1 MKKQK
6 QKVGRPC
13 SSNSGKPRI
22 HRVSLR
28 ITDSARNAVMRLIQ
42 NDNLNNA
49 INDLLENLDTN
60 LVYISKD
67 EQQLLEY
74 GLNIQDSVSYY
85 SSIILND
92 LEESKE
98 NIRSKDE
105 ELITMTNEYYSNVD
119 NW

>member
-6 QKVGRPC
+6 RKVGRPC
-13 SSNSGKPRI
+13 SSKHGARN

-28 ITDSARNAVMRLIQ
+28 ITDTAQNAVCRLMA

-49 INDLLENLDTN
+49 INNLLENIEESIIF
-60 LVYISKD
+60 ISQN
-67 EQQLLEY
+67 EQQLLHD
-74 GLNIQDSVSYY
+74 GLGIEDTVSYY

-92 LEESKE
+92 LEEAKE
-98 NIRSKDE
+98 NIRNQDE
-105 ELITMTNEYYSNVD
+105 ELITMTNEHYSNID